1 MQAFLE
7 ITGHLVIQELGDLT
21 VVKLSIMIKEQ
32 LGQVLQILEILKQR
46 VLIHSTFKE
55 QVVLELLQTLEH
67 LLLTGT
73 AHSILIVIIQLQIL
87 SIVVLGH

>member
-1 MQAFLE
+1 
-7 ITGHLVIQELGDLT
+7 
-21 VVKLSIMIKEQ
+21 MIKEQ